1 MQFHPLSEATRR
13 ELAHGGLDSDAVAAL
28 VRLAVAE
35 DLAGGID
42 VTSVATVPARQR
54 SVGQFGARR
63 SGVLAGPRKFA
74 RDVRGELRRV
84 TWPDRDQLRQSTA
97 VVLIIV
103 IVLAVYVAAVDFV
116 FQNLVR
122 LIFL

>member
-1 MQFHPLSEATRR
+1 MGKKRGSATTKGSNTR
-13 ELAHGGLDSDAVAAL
+13 SQQKQ
-28 VRLAVAE
+28 
-35 DLAGGID
+35 
-42 VTSVATVPARQR
+42 PQR
-54 SVGQFGARR
+54 SGGGF
-63 SGVLAGPRKFA
+63 LAGPRRFA

-84 TWPDRDQLRQSTA
+84 SWPDRDQLRQSTA

-116 FQNLVR
+116 LQNIVR

>member
-1 MQFHPLSEATRR
+1 ME
-13 ELAHGGLDSDAVAAL
+13 
-28 VRLAVAE
+28 
-35 DLAGGID
+35 
-42 VTSVATVPARQR
+42 
-54 SVGQFGARR
+54 GAC
-63 SGVLAGPRKFA
+63 LAGPRKFA

-103 IVLAVYVAAVDFV
+103 IVLAIYVAAVDFV